1 VSEPVY
7 HDVLREY
14 LDLYKRQE
22 PRQAELVV
30 PAWAFRKLNALTEV
44 ERRRIISEINDIALL
59 HGLQTPTKIIVA
71 APPQ

>member
-1 VSEPVY
+1 VSADFN
-7 HDVLREY
+7 DVLREY
-14 LDLYKRQE
+14 LDLYEHQE

-30 PAWAFRKLNALTEV
+30 PAWAFRRLNELPEHK
-44 ERRRIISEINDIALL
+44 RREIMGEIDHVAAL